1 VRKFAKPI
9 LITAGILLFVY
20 VLAVLGL
27 NIYLQSQGLQA
38 RICSAA
44 SVAVG
49 KPVSIQ
55 GAHYTPWSGFTVNGI
70 MVPQLQATGA
80 PPEFEAESI
89 NFRFAFF
96 QLLRGKLMVKEVLV
110 NSPVLLSISVPREN
124 LAGRVEAPPGA
135 ATPAAPTAPAAPS
148 RGGVEITVPQPRQ
161 DHPPAAPLMEVRRVK
176 IKNGRSQVFD
186 SKGGC
191 LFDLNGI
198 EAAVDVMPDGKL
210 AGKFLVGETSVGTS
224 IHPRGISGTFSFL
237 KGRLEIPDI
246 RGTWA
251 DGQITG
257 TFELD
262 PALGFSTTA
271 SVDGVLVKKLAD
283 DAGISADGAR
293 GSLFARGSLRGLPGA
308 PESYSG
314 KVDANLQEARLQP
327 LDFIRQI
334 GDLMNI
340 QELQMLEL
348 KTAEGRFVIRDQQV
362 VVEKLILESANLFL
376 EGTGPVGFDGKMKL
390 RSRLHL
396 NEKLRRDLGGLLSDN
411 FEDSDRA
418 GYRFVPFS
426 VTGSVS
432 RPKTDLLDKL
442 TGFRI
447 GQDIGGLLKNLF
459 QIPVQE
465 KGKPGQPGEAK

>member
-1 VRKFAKPI
+1 MRKFAKPI
-9 LITAGILLFVY
+9 LISAGILLFVY

-44 SVAVG
+44 SSAVG

-96 QLLRGKLMVKEVLV
+96 QLLRGRLVVKEVLV
-110 NSPVLLSISVPREN
+110 NSPVLVSISLPREN
-124 LAGRVEAPPGA
+124 LAGRGEVPSEAVI
-135 ATPAAPTAPAAPS
+135 PAAPAASS
-148 RGGVEITVPQPRQ
+148 RGGLEITVPEPHQ
-161 DHPPAAPLMEVRRVK
+161 PPAPSLMEVRRVK
-176 IKNGRSQVFD
+176 IQNGRSQVFD

-198 EAAVDVMPDGKL
+198 EAEVDILPTGTL
-210 AGKFLVGETSVGTS
+210 AGKFLVGEVSAGTSV
-224 IHPRGISGTFSFL
+224 HPRRISGTFTFE

-246 RGTWA
+246 RGAWA
-251 DGQITG
+251 DGRITG
-257 TFELD
+257 TFQLD
-262 PALGFSTTA
+262 PALGFSATA
-271 SVDGVLVKKLAD
+271 AADGVLVKKLAD

-293 GSLFARGSLRGLPGA
+293 GSLFAKGSLRGLPGA
-308 PESYSG
+308 TESYSG
-314 KVDANLQEARLQP
+314 EVEANLQEARLQP

-348 KTAEGRFVIRDQQV
+348 KTAEGRFVIRDRQV

-376 EGTGPVGFDGKMKL
+376 EGTGPVGFDGKIKL
-390 RSRLHL
+390 KSRLHL
-396 NEKLRRDLGGLLSDN
+396 NEKLRRDLGGLLGEN
-411 FEDSDRA
+411 FEDSERA

-465 KGKPGQPGEAK
+465 KAKPGQPGEAK

>member
-1 VRKFAKPI
+1 VRKFAKLF
-9 LITAGILLFVY
+9 LISAGILLFVY

-27 NIYLQSQGLQA
+27 NIYLQSQGLQV
-38 RICSAA
+38 RIG
-44 SVAVG
+44 SVASAVAG

-55 GAHYTPWSGFTVNGI
+55 GTHYTPWSGFTVNGI

-89 NFRFAFF
+89 NFRFAFL
-96 QLLRGKLMVKEVLV
+96 QLLSGKLVVKEVLV
-110 NSPVLLSISVPREN
+110 NSPVLVAISLPREN
-124 LAGRVEAPPGA
+124 LAGRIASPVEATTIP
-135 ATPAAPTAPAAPS
+135 PAAETPS
-148 RGGVEITVPQPRQ
+148 QGGVEITAPPLPQP
-161 DHPPAAPLMEVRRVK
+161 PSSSLMEVRRVK
-176 IKNGRSQVFD
+176 IRNGRSQIFD

-191 LFDLNGI
+191 LLDLNGI
-198 EAAVDVMPDGKL
+198 EAAVDILPGGKL
-210 AGKFLVGETSVGTS
+210 AGEFLVAEASVGTS
-224 IHPRGISGTFSFL
+224 IHPRGITGTFSLL
-237 KGRLEIPDI
+237 KGHLEIPDLQ
-246 RGTWA
+246 GNWA
-251 DGQITG
+251 GGRITG
-257 TFELD
+257 DFKLD
-262 PALGFSTTA
+262 PALGFSATA
-271 SVDGVLVKKLAD
+271 IADGVLVRKLAD
-283 DAGISADGAR
+283 DAGISAEGAR

-308 PESYSG
+308 PESYFG
-314 KVDANLQEARLQP
+314 EVDANLQEARLQP

-362 VVEKLILESANLFL
+362 VVEKMTLESANLFL

-396 NEKLRRDLGGLLSDN
+396 NEKLRRDLGGLLGEN
-411 FEDSDRA
+411 FENSDRA

-465 KGKPGQPGEAK
+465 KAKPGPPGEAK

>member
-9 LITAGILLFVY
+9 LISAGILLFIY

-27 NIYLQSQGLQA
+27 NIYLQSQGLQS
-38 RICSAA
+38 RICLAA
-44 SVAVG
+44 SSVAG

-55 GAHYTPWSGFTVNGI
+55 GAHYTPWAGFTVNGI

-96 QLLRGKLMVKEVLV
+96 QLLRGKLVVKEIFV
-110 NSPVLLSISVPREN
+110 NSPVLVSISLPRETM
-124 LAGRVEAPPGA
+124 AGQGGTPVDAVAAPA
-135 ATPAAPTAPAAPS
+135 MPAAPLS
-148 RGGVEITVPQPRQ
+148 GGAVEITVPETRLARPSA
-161 DHPPAAPLMEVRRVK
+161 PALMEIRQVK
-176 IKNGRSQVFD
+176 IKGGRSQIFD
-186 SKGGC
+186 SKGAC

-198 EAAVDVMPDGKL
+198 EASVDILPDGKL
-210 AGKFLVGETSVGTS
+210 DGKFLVAETSVGAS
-224 IHPRGISGTFSFL
+224 VHPRGISGTFTFQ
-237 KGRLEIPDI
+237 KGRLVVPDI
-246 RGTWA
+246 HGTWA
-251 DGQITG
+251 DGRLSA
-257 TFELD
+257 TFESD
-262 PALGFSTTA
+262 PSLGFTATA
-271 SVDGVLVKKLAD
+271 SADGVLVKKLAD

-293 GSLFARGSLRGLPGA
+293 GSLFAKGSLRGLPGA

-314 KVDANLQEARLQP
+314 LVEANLQEARLQP

-396 NEKLRRDLGGLLSDN
+396 NEKLRRDLGGLLGEN
-411 FEDSDRA
+411 FEDSDRS

-426 VTGSVS
+426 VTGAVS

-465 KGKPGQPGEAK
+465 KAKPGQPGEAK

>member
-9 LITAGILLFVY
+9 LISAGILVFVY

-27 NIYLQSQGLQA
+27 NIYLQSQGLQS

-44 SVAVG
+44 SAAVG

-96 QLLRGKLMVKEVLV
+96 QLLRGRLVVKEVLV
-110 NSPVLLSISVPREN
+110 NSPVLVSISLPREN
-124 LAGRVEAPPGA
+124 LAGRGEAPSEA
-135 ATPAAPTAPAAPS
+135 AIPAAPASPS
-148 RGGVEITVPQPRQ
+148 RGGLEIAVVPEPHQAQ
-161 DHPPAAPLMEVRRVK
+161 PPASSLMEVRRVK
-176 IKNGRSQVFD
+176 IKNGRTQVFD

-198 EAAVDVMPDGKL
+198 EAVVDILPNGTL
-210 AGKFLVGETSVGTS
+210 AGKFLVGEVSVGTS
-224 IHPRGISGTFSFL
+224 VHPRRISGTFTFE

-251 DGQITG
+251 DGRITG
-257 TFELD
+257 TFKLD
-262 PALGFSTTA
+262 PALGFSATA
-271 SVDGVLVKKLAD
+271 TADGVLVKKLAD
-283 DAGISADGAR
+283 DAGISADGAK
-293 GSLFARGSLRGLPGA
+293 GSLFAKGSLRGLPGA

-314 KVDANLQEARLQP
+314 EVEANLQEARLQP

-348 KTAEGRFVIRDQQV
+348 KTAEGWFVIRDRQV
-362 VVEKLILESANLFL
+362 VVEKMILESANLFL
-376 EGTGPVGFDGKMKL
+376 EGTGPVGFDGKIKL
-390 RSRLHL
+390 KSRLHL
-396 NEKLRRDLGGLLSDN
+396 NEKLRRDLSGLLGEN
-411 FEDSDRA
+411 FEDSERA

-465 KGKPGQPGEAK
+465 KAKPGQPGEAK